1 VKEEEM
7 EDKVAVLLYRKHLN
21 TTSNDPSE
29 TSGLNAAFMAS
40 LNNHTSWAGNID
52 DVITLSIRESVIPLV
67 DLMHDD
73 NKADP
78 SGTVN
83 KETVDERI
91 DPHEHF
97 YQHYHCIKRRD
108 HR

>member
-1 VKEEEM
+1 
-7 EDKVAVLLYRKHLN
+7 
-21 TTSNDPSE
+21 
-29 TSGLNAAFMAS
+29 MAS
-40 LNNHTSWAGNID
+40 LNNHTAWAGNID

-78 SGTVN
+78 SRTVN

-97 YQHYHCIKRRD
+97 YQHYHRIKHRDRR
-108 HR
+108 